1 MAKIDAD
8 LMKQAVLN
16 VVINGAQ
23 SMANGGK
30 LEVRL
35 GSDSRAASISIRDEG
50 EGIPDEVRN
59 KIFDLYFT
67 TKREGSGIGLAM
79 TYRILQLHNGQVDV
93 QSQPGS
99 GTTFVLRLP
108 LSGSTETKL
117 RDNLP
122 DNMALSK
129 EPRG

>member
-1 MAKIDAD
+1 V
-8 LMKQAVLN
+8 VLN
-16 VVINGAQ
+16 GGQA
-23 SMANGGK
+23 MADGGK

-35 GSDSRAASISIRDEG
+35 TADTRMASISIHDEG
-50 EGIPDEVRN
+50 EGIPDEVRA

-79 TYRILQLHNGQVDV
+79 TYRILQLHNGEVDV
-93 QSQPGS
+93 QSQPGA

-108 LSGSTETKL
+108 IASPSDVRL
-117 RDNLP
+117 RNSLP
-122 DNMALSK
+122 PGTALIK